1 MNKAT
6 ITLTIEEELLDAL
19 EFSLKKE
26 NSSVQQRMEESLK
39 QLYLETVPEPV
50 REYLESKLAPPAKE
64 KSRRASKAVSAKQS
78 IPAPDVQPP
87 STTTY
92 ETGGHQE

>member
-26 NSSVQQRMEESLK
+26 NSNVQQRMDEALK

-64 KSRRASKAVSAKQS
+64 KSRRANKAAAAKQLN
-78 IPAPDVQPP
+78 PAPDVQPP
-87 STTTY
+87 PTTTY
-92 ETGGHQE
+92 ETGGYQE